1 MTSKG
6 QEGDSL
12 HVTKSNHADGLPDA
26 QTNTRSHTTVETTD
40 AIAVVDVL
48 ESLAD
53 GQVLGAVRVRGLA
66 LHLDTDNLNGL
77 VPGGQTTTETGSQDL
92 FRGGQLS
99 AFLLVGNLADSRLSE
114 TGQTEAGTPV
124 GSLANGD
131 GIDTTV
137 DTADTFLAVD
147 IHEGRE
153 GAGGLHTGGGH
164 LVLGDLDG
172 LHAGAEAHGSV
183 GLSDTASHT
192 TADTGDKVIGTE
204 GAGVVFGL
212 GGDEEENRTLGGCLN
227 PGPRNESLV
236 V

>member
-1 MTSKG
+1 M
-6 QEGDSL
+6 EHL

-26 QTNTRSHTTVETTD
+26 QTDTGSDTTVEATD
-40 AIAVVDVL
+40 AVAVVDVL

-53 GQVLGAVRVRGLA
+53 GQVLGAVRVRSLA
-66 LHLDTDNLNGL
+66 LHLDTDNLNRL
-77 VPGGQTTTETGSQDL
+77 VPGGETTTQTGSQDL
-92 FRGGQLS
+92 FPGGQLS
-99 AFLLVGNLADSRLSE
+99 AFLLVGSLTDSRLSE
-114 TGQTEAGTPV
+114 TGKTEAGTPV

-137 DTADTFLAVD
+137 DTADALLAID

-153 GAGGLHTGGGH
+153 GAGRLNSGGGH
-164 LVLGDLDG
+164 LVLGNLNR
-172 LHAGAEAHGSV
+172 LHAGTETHSSV

-192 TADTGDKVIGTE
+192 TTDTGDKVIGTE
-204 GAGVVFGL
+204 GAGIVFGL

>member
-1 MTSKG
+1 M
-6 QEGDSL
+6 EGKVEHL

-26 QTNTRSHTTVETTD
+26 QTDTGSHTTVEATD
-40 AIAVVDVL
+40 AVVVVDVL

-66 LHLDTDNLNGL
+66 LHLDTDNLNRL
-77 VPGGQTTTETGSQDL
+77 VPGGQTTTETRSQDL
-92 FRGGQLS
+92 FPGRQLD
-99 AFLLVGNLADSRLSE
+99 AVLLASNLADSRLSE
-114 TGQTEAGTPV
+114 TGQTEARTPV

-131 GIDTTV
+131 GVDTAV
-137 DTADTFLAVD
+137 DTADALLAVD
-147 IHEGRE
+147 IHKGLESAGR
-153 GAGGLHTGGGH
+153 LNTGGGH

-172 LHAGAEAHGSV
+172 LHAGTETHSSV

-192 TADTGDKVIGTE
+192 TADTGHEVIGAE
-204 GAGVVFGL
+204 GASVVFGL

-236 V
+236 I